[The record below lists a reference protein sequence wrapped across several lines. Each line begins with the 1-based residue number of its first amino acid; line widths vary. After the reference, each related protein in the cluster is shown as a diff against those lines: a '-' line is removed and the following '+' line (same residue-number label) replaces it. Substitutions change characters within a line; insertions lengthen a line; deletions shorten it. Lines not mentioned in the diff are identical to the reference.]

1 MPVKIRYTIK
11 SCQVQGTDEFTLR
24 SSVRQRWPKM
34 TAVTPPIKLRRV
46 GSTGLAV
53 SELGLGTAPL
63 ANLYE
68 P

>member
-1 MPVKIRYTIK
+1 
-11 SCQVQGTDEFTLR
+11 
-24 SSVRQRWPKM
+24 M